1 MNIFEEIEK
10 LNFPNDEFIIVG
22 SGIMA
27 VKGIRDT
34 NDLDIVVSPELFEKC
49 KNDGWEI
56 QSWTKEGIEGMDWL
70 KKGNIDLYMQLSRK
84 NGSLSLKDLLKNSEK
99 INGVSFNTL
108 EALIDFKREYGRPK
122 DFEDIKIIEEYFFKS

>member
-84 NGSLSLKDLLKNSEK
+84 NGSL
-99 INGVSFNTL
+99 F
-108 EALIDFKREYGRPK
+108 
-122 DFEDIKIIEEYFFKS
+122 